1 MINNKITLH
10 HFTDEE
16 LINYVWQNS
25 EKFTNTCLETELCK
39 RLDNRLNW
47 INPLLLQQYGYAD
60 CSALIADLDMLAR
73 LRNYFYPKIE

>member
-1 MINNKITLH
+1 MINNKITLR
-10 HFTDEE
+10 HFTDEV

-47 INPLLLQQYGYAD
+47 INPLLLQ
-60 CSALIADLDMLAR
+60 
-73 LRNYFYPKIE
+73 